1 MDKPRCQ
8 GCLGELKVERPEG
21 GDPYVWCLRCGARD
35 DREPRELIALLE
47 PGQRAV
53 RPRESAGKPARYSS
67 KSAYIEHSRFGSPS
81 RRERRDRSS
90 DAGSA

>member
-35 DREPRELIALLE
+35 DREPYELIALLE
-47 PGQRAV
+47 PEHPAV
-53 RPRESAGKPARYSS
+53 HPRESAGKAKRHSP
-67 KSAYIEHSRFGSPS
+67 KSAHIEHSHFGGPA
-81 RRERRDRSS
+81 RRERHHRSS
-90 DAGSA
+90 DAG